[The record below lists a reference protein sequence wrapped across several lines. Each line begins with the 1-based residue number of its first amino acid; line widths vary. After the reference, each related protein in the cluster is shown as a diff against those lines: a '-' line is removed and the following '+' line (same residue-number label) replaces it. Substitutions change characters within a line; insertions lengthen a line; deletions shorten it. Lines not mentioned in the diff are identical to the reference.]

1 MPKTLNGEKG
11 SKRAETAKGSR
22 GADAEKG
29 SKKTGKT
36 KGSTKAET
44 AKGSKGAET
53 ARRTKRPDT
62 EKEARRLEPVV
73 PRALSDVK
81 KHIVSKFPE
90 MKGVRP
96 SVVKRKVPVDVG
108 IVDMI
113 EKIDGELGATLAKMK
128 STPPKRE
135 IYCASFE
142 KKIKT
147 SSGSVL
153 QKIVRVTF
161 DKEGHILK
169 LVSSK

>member
-1 MPKTLNGEKG
+1 MPKTLNAEKGSKKAQTEKG
-11 SKRAETAKGSR
+11 SKRAETAKR
-22 GADAEKG
+22 TKKPETEKG
-29 SKKTGKT
+29 
-36 KGSTKAET
+36 
-44 AKGSKGAET
+44 
-53 ARRTKRPDT
+53 ARRP
-62 EKEARRLEPVV
+62 ESVV
-73 PRALSDVK
+73 PRVLNDVK

-96 SVVKRKVPVDVG
+96 SVVKRKVPADVS

-113 EKIDGELGATLAKMK
+113 EKINGELGATLAKMK
-128 STPPKRE
+128 STPRKRE